1 MEDMAENPAHTL
13 GGGGEIDPALRN
25 GGMMS
30 EMLQGVPNGIPWGG
44 FHVV

>member
-13 GGGGEIDPALRN
+13 GGSGIDPALRN
-25 GGMMS
+25 ATGRPQRYTM
-30 EMLQGVPNGIPWGG
+30 GG